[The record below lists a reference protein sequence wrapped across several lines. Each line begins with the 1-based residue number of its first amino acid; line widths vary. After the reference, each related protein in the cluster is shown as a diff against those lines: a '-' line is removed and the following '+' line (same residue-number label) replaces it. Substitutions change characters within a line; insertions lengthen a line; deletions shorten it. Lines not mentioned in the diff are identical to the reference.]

1 VSTTLEARAPER
13 DLGNDAPDRL
23 SAPWTTTRVALNLI
37 VVTFVAVAVYALV
50 DIGVNPLTL
59 VFERDDIANLLERM
73 WPPTLNEGN
82 RVWDSALDTFFMA
95 FVGTV
100 LGLILAIPLG
110 FLAARNVVRVPVV
123 RGIARGIIAFTRAI
137 PELVFALI
145 FVRVYSI
152 GVLPG
157 VMAIGIHSVGM
168 LGKLFADSIEQ
179 IERGPQE
186 GVAATGA
193 SRMQE
198 ISTGVVPQLVPSFI
212 AITLYRLDINFRGAT
227 ILGLVGAGG
236 IGLQI
241 RAAQGSLDYPQLL
254 GITLIIIAMIVVV
267 EAVST
272 SVRGVILGHQ
282 RTRVGLLTRLRG
294 GPPASEFRPDPVTST
309 SELSRSA
316 DTTQGPR
323 RLSPPW
329 TTERVTMY
337 GFAIVSVIFLVLSFT
352 TTDMSFG
359 EMIAGLPE
367 VPRMFWRLV
376 PRDMD
381 WWREPFT
388 EMLVETV
395 LMGFAATFLALIF
408 AIPTAFLASRN
419 VAPARWIY
427 LAARGFILGM
437 RALPDLIV
445 AVIFVAALGLG
456 PKPGVLAL
464 TLGLYA
470 FATKLFADSIE
481 EAKEGPRDGIRA
493 TGAGRLQ
500 EAFSGVSPQVMPAL
514 LSNSLYLLDVS
525 IRSSTVL
532 GIVGGGGIGFALLG
546 AARLLEW
553 EMLGGLLLIIFAI
566 VYAIELLAGWVR
578 KQVL

>member
-1 VSTTLEARAPER
+1 MSATLEAPVRETGSGSTPER
-13 DLGNDAPDRL
+13 RV
-23 SAPWTTTRVALNLI
+23 SAPWTTSRGLLLAIAVIFVVVAL
-37 VVTFVAVAVYALV
+37 YALV

-59 VFERDDIANLLERM
+59 VFERDAIGNLLERM
-73 WPPTLNEGN
+73 WPPTLNQFD

-95 FVGTV
+95 FVGTA
-100 LGLILAIPLG
+100 LGLLLALPLG
-110 FLAARNVVRVPVV
+110 FLAARNVSKIPAVRVV
-123 RGIARGIIAFTRAI
+123 ARGIIAFTRAI

-193 SRMQE
+193 SRLQE
-198 ISTGVVPQLVPSFI
+198 LTTGVMPQLVPSFI

-241 RAAQGSLDYPQLL
+241 RAAQGALDYPQLL
-254 GITLIIIAMIVVV
+254 GITIVIIAMIVVV

-272 SVRGVILGHQ
+272 GVRGIVLGHQ
-282 RTRVGLLTRLRG
+282 RTRVGVLAKLRG
-294 GPPASEFRPDPVTST
+294 GPSVADYRAASPTAVPETSPT
-309 SELSRSA
+309 ANRVATPRSL
-316 DTTQGPR
+316 R
-323 RLSPPW
+323 PPW

-337 GFAIVSVIFLVLSFT
+337 GFGLVSLMFLVLSFT
-352 TTDMSFG
+352 TTDMSLG
-359 EMIAGLPE
+359 EMITGLPE
-367 VPRMFWRLV
+367 VPQMFWRLI
-376 PRDMD
+376 PRSMD

-388 EMLVETV
+388 EMFVETV

-408 AIPTAFLASRN
+408 AIPTAYLASRN

-427 LAARGFILGM
+427 LVARGFILGM

-464 TLGLYA
+464 TIGLYA

-500 EAFSGVSPQVMPAL
+500 EAVTGVTPQVMPAIL
-514 LSNSLYLLDVS
+514 GNALYLLDVS

-553 EMLGGLLLIIFAI
+553 EMLGGLLLIIFAF